1 MTSVEPKKQ
10 EPTGNGRE
18 PKTGTFLF
26 PTACFL
32 LGCGH
37 RKKTGTAKTDEGGA
51 AGWKSRTEW
60 LFDRA
65 GRGGSQQILKEAVS
79 NEWSRQG
86 RWTTRE
92 YTEKSEAVEIRGRRK
107 TEVAEKWVAAKSD
120 G

>member
-37 RKKTGTAKTDEGGA
+37 RKKTGTAKTDEGGQPGGKVGLSGFLI
-51 AGWKSRTEW
+51 GWVVGEVSR
-60 LFDRA
+60 F
-65 GRGGSQQILKEAVS
+65 
-79 NEWSRQG
+79 
-86 RWTTRE
+86 
-92 YTEKSEAVEIRGRRK
+92 
-107 TEVAEKWVAAKSD
+107 
-120 G
+120 